1 MYHVAI
7 CDDDNVFIS
16 YIKNI
21 ISQVIGDGNWE
32 CDFFEFTS
40 GEALLETLDEN
51 ICYDLLILD
60 MELGGIDGDKTA
72 GLFREKFKD
81 TVLVFCSGVRTPSVK
96 SFKATPFR
104 YLLKSYSDVQMAS
117 EIKEIFAEVEKRTY
131 KQYIIGHYRSN
142 VIKVNVRNILY
153 IENAKRGSR
162 IIVCKDSEESK
173 FEGQILVDDKLA
185 TIAEKFS
192 DLVWAHS
199 SYIINIHHIDK
210 IIDNEAYL
218 DSGESL
224 PISRP
229 YQKNIRIIFTKCIA
243 DKY

>member
-1 MYHVAI
+1 MHHVAI

-21 ISQVIGDGNWE
+21 ISKAKGNENWRYV
-32 CDFFEFTS
+32 FFEFTS
-40 GEALLETLDEN
+40 GEALLESLSEN
-51 ICYDLLILD
+51 VYYDLLILD
-60 MELGGIDGDKTA
+60 MELGGIDGDETA
-72 GLFREKFKD
+72 RLFREKFKD
-81 TVLVFCSGVRTPSVK
+81 TVLVFCSGVRAPSVR
-96 SFKATPFR
+96 SFKSTPFR
-104 YLLKSYSDVQMAS
+104 YLLKSYSDVRMTY

-142 VIKVNVRNILY
+142 VIKVSVRNILY

-173 FEGQILVDDKLA
+173 FEGQILVDDKLE

-192 DLVWAHS
+192 DLVWAHN
-199 SYIINIHHIDK
+199 SYIININHIDK
-210 IIDNEAYL
+210 IIDHEAYL

-224 PISRP
+224 TISRP
-229 YQKNIRIIFTKCIA
+229 YQKNFRIIFTKSIA